1 MDLDLRLLNLN
12 KVHAQLKRLY
22 QYQCLIYMSAIDTNG
37 DGELNEDEFISGCLQ
52 DKTLANLLN
61 AGDVA

>member
-1 MDLDLRLLNLN
+1 
-12 KVHAQLKRLY
+12 
-22 QYQCLIYMSAIDTNG
+22 MSAIDTNG